1 MALKAE
7 DVLAIVNK
15 KIKNPVTQ
23 EQVSAAVSEYLK
35 ENPVTAGT
43 ATYNPETRGISI
55 E

>member
-7 DVLAIVNK
+7 EVLAIVNE
-15 KIKNPVTQ
+15 KIKNPVSQ
-23 EQVSAAVSEYLK
+23 EQVSTAVNDYLK

-43 ATYNPETRGISI
+43 ATYDPNTRGISI

>member
-7 DVLAIVNK
+7 DVLAIVSK

-23 EQVSAAVSEYLK
+23 EQVTTAVNEYLK

-43 ATYNPETRGISI
+43 ATYNPETRGITI